1 MLIRVF
7 RSVEAWNQGA
17 DAPTATKVAAVV
29 SLVLW
34 SGVISCGR
42 LLAYL

>member
-7 RSVEAWNQGA
+7 QSVEAWNQGA
-17 DAPTATKVAAVV
+17 DAPTAVKVAEV